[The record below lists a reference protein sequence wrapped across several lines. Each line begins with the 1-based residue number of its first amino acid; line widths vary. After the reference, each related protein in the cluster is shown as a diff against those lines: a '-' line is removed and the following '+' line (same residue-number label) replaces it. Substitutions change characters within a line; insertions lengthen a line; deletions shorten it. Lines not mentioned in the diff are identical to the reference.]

1 MFNGLLY
8 NISKKHNSK
17 MSSPQ
22 TKTSKKVGQSRL
34 RSNKIPGLPAY
45 SVHGVNAFT
54 VLHNRTLLSL
64 KCGQGCNNF
73 NDSCIGN
80 EHMETFQIMS
90 TFTFSYMK

>member
-8 NISKKHNSK
+8 NISKKHNSI
-17 MSSPQ
+17 MSSPKQ
-22 TKTSKKVGQSRL
+22 RPRRWGNRVCGQL
-34 RSNKIPGLPAY
+34 KIPGLPPY

-54 VLHNRTLLSL
+54 VLHNCILLSL
-64 KCGQGCNNF
+64 KCGQGRNNF
-73 NDSCIGN
+73 DDSCIGN